1 MKVKW
6 RNETANY
13 IQVANAIKV
22 IKIRRHNLKIIGR
35 TAPDPDVCENN
46 TSFQFLN
53 QIFFFGGKASMCK
66 CLWSQ
71 LSNVTHNIA
80 I

>member
-53 QIFFFGGKASMCK
+53 QIFFFWREGFHVQMFMESTIQCD
-66 CLWSQ
+66 S
-71 LSNVTHNIA
+71 
-80 I
+80 